1 MTKNHESGANGG
13 NTNPN
18 ADEWGKLGDVQRG
31 KFVQG
36 PDGKLIPEDEYDAAM
51 EAYEREEYYKT
62 HPGAR
67 ETDAL
72 YARLKEMDAN
82 PDRLDNFEGEHQR
95 GANNR
100 NEEYMNLYTGE
111 KGMYAAAPDGS
122 PLNNAKRKEMARMM
136 HDAEDLQTFEE
147 DDRYKDYIARERA
160 KIGSVYKN
168 RDDFHHRVVARLKR
182 LEQRSKQNSTQ
193 TSEANPEQQPS
204 KDDNSG
210 ETPQLPGPVAGEVPE
225 LPGPTKIEIG
235 EINLKTVE
243 QSFAEIKAEDT
254 EKAKERL
261 DNLTPRIAEL
271 YARNRRL
278 IVGGKNRTDFEK
290 IRGEYGEIMDQYL
303 RLKTGETFN
312 KEKEKLGERLEQKLD
327 ELKADIEAKLTEFSK
342 SEIGGPYK
350 TQEEVDAEKARLVE
364 EANEAVQDWYDK
376 EYGAIK
382 TKINSEFLQGLIEQ
396 EQELEKATNHALDNG
411 SICRKVVSKVINNKY
426 LKGALVAAGAVGL
439 AATGTFL
446 AAGLAAGTMSI
457 GLSYTGAGVAL
468 GAAKGGLG
476 GFLSSRQDSRVSKVR
491 GFANEEQ
498 IASAIEGIDVT
509 SENSGTKN
517 VADWLMNQYGEANK
531 QDRSSNRKRT
541 AVATGIGAALGALA
555 SGLRFDKMSTK
566 PHRESEVVGH
576 RPVEYKPQ
584 YGAENVDVSPNHG
597 YLQIFE
603 QVGGDPN
610 SAQWDEAF
618 KITQQVAQKYNVTSD
633 MSRGV
638 ISPGLPELLPGKP
651 STWDATSQQFLN
663 DIINEWGAKGCIPI
677 VKTGGDAIM
686 GTVTKTV
693 PTLIKNSFMGYLTRG
708 TAYVAAA
715 TTGSMI
721 GEMGR
726 RDGISGNE
734 APANPV
740 EAPANPVETPANP
753 AEVSS
758 TTAEGLVVPDEQADR
773 IAKSYL
779 DLYNSVGLDDRLEI
793 LRTIS
798 GNATEN
804 ASPVTERFMNEYNN
818 MPDNVKERLMQGII
832 EYFGLATSP
841 QAQPGENGNNG
852 ANQTTVNSAPN
863 QPDNAPQPGNN
874 PNRPNQNPGQGEGQ
888 NAEEIATIRSEFP
901 DIDERI
907 LNFMTDTEAN
917 YTTTEEYD
925 NTTAQMAEAWYQSLN
940 DEQRTQIIQFEKV
953 HDNTAIGSKFR
964 QFLKTRPEWFY
975 PTPPSA

>member
-1 MTKNHESGANGG
+1 MAKNHESGTGG
-13 NTNPN
+13 GEPNP
-18 ADEWGKLGDVQRG
+18 AAEGWASLGNIPRG

-72 YARLKEMDAN
+72 YARLKEMDDN

-95 GANNR
+95 GANDR
-100 NEEYMNLYTGE
+100 NGEYTNLYTGE

-168 RDDFHHRVVARLKR
+168 RDDFHHRVVARIKR
-182 LEQRSKQNSTQ
+182 LEQQSKQK

-204 KDDNSG
+204 GDETAEEPLQLPVPVTGETPQQPDPNTG
-210 ETPQLPGPVAGEVPE
+210 ETPQLPGPVVGEIPQ

-235 EINLKTVE
+235 EINLKTIE

-254 EKAKERL
+254 KKAKERL

-350 TQEEVDAEKARLVE
+350 TQEEVDAEKTRLVD
-364 EANEAVQDWYDK
+364 EANRAVQAWYD
-376 EYGAIK
+376 EQYNGIR
-382 TKINSEFLQGLIEQ
+382 TKINAEFLRGLVDQ
-396 EQELEKATNHALDNG
+396 EVELEKATTDALDNG
-411 SICRKVVSKVINNKY
+411 SFCRKVVSKVLNNRV
-426 LKGALVAAGAVGL
+426 LKGTLVAAGMAGL
-439 AATGTFL
+439 AFTGVGVIG
-446 AAGLAAGTMSI
+446 GLAAGTMSL
-457 GLSYTGAGVAL
+457 GLAYTGTGVAL
-468 GAAKGGLG
+468 GAASGGLG
-476 GFLSSRQDSRVSKVR
+476 SLLMSRQDSKVSKVR
-491 GFANEEQ
+491 GFADAEEIANEMR
-498 IASAIEGIDVT
+498 GIDVT
-509 SENSGTKN
+509 NENAGTKN
-517 VADWLMNQYGEANK
+517 VADWLMAQYGDANR
-531 QDRSSNRKRT
+531 QDHSSNRRRT
-541 AVATGIGAALGALA
+541 LIATSMGAAMGALA
-555 SGLRFDKMSTK
+555 SGLQFNKPSTGSYSK
-566 PHRESEVVGH
+566 PEISGH
-576 RPVEYKPQ
+576 RPVEYRPQ
-584 YGAENVDVSPNHG
+584 LGAENVDVSPNHG

-618 KITQQVAQKYNVTSD
+618 KITQQVAQKYKVVSD
-633 MSRGV
+633 MGKGV

-663 DIINEWGAKGCIPI
+663 DIINEWGAKGCIPR
-677 VKTGGDAIM
+677 VKTGGEAIWT
-686 GTVTKTV
+686 TVTKTV
-693 PTLIKNSFMGYLTRG
+693 PTMIKDSFWGYLARG
-708 TAYVAAA
+708 SADVAAA
-715 TTGSMI
+715 GTGAII
-721 GEMGR
+721 GNMGR
-726 RDGISGNE
+726 RDGIATSE
-734 APANPV
+734 APAPSA
-740 EAPANPVETPANP
+740 EAQNV
-753 AEVSS
+753 
-758 TTAEGLVVPDEQADR
+758 TAELDR

-779 DLYNSVGLDDRLEI
+779 DMYNNIDLDDKREI
-793 LRTIS
+793 MYALS
-798 GNATEN
+798 GQPIEN
-804 ASPVTERFMNEYNN
+804 ISPVTERFINEYNGL
-818 MPDNVKERLMQGII
+818 PEEVKERLMQGIVD
-832 EYFGLATSP
+832 YFSLVSP
-841 QAQPGENGNNG
+841 QDRPAEGNN
-852 ANQTTVNSAPN
+852 
-863 QPDNAPQPGNN
+863 
-874 PNRPNQNPGQGEGQ
+874 NPGQTEGNTPRNGESEGNTNPEQ
-888 NAEEIATIRSEFP
+888 NEGANAEEIKAIRNEFP

-907 LNFMTDTEAN
+907 LNFMLDTADYSSSIEQQA
-917 YTTTEEYD
+917 D
-925 NTTAQMAEAWYQSLN
+925 ADAQMAEVWYQALT
-940 DEQRTQIIQFEKV
+940 DQQRNEIIQFEKV
-953 HDNTAIGSKFR
+953 HDNTPVGNSFR
-964 QFLKTRPEWFY
+964 RFLESQPGWFFT
-975 PTPPSA
+975 TPA